1 MIKRAMHAVPP
12 MQMAGRGGRPA
23 VADAAPGGDMVVRR
37 DERGCGEVVNV
48 SPRA

>member
-1 MIKRAMHAVPP
+1 
-12 MQMAGRGGRPA
+12 MQMTARGGRRA
-23 VADAAPGGDMVVRR
+23 VADAALGDDMVVRR